1 MGAVGLVTHYSAQPT
16 LFGSRGASEFQIR
29 HRNALTEK
37 AWKDAVH
44 QGTRQGIVH
53 TSWDPSA
60 EANCDGN
67 IK

>member
-1 MGAVGLVTHYSAQPT
+1 MSGPGVQIGGEAGGGGGGGGVLGA
-16 LFGSRGASEFQIR
+16 
-29 HRNALTEK
+29 NALTEK

-44 QGTRQGIVH
+44 LGTWQGIVH

-60 EANCDGN
+60 EANCDSN